1 MGLNSDDWSNRT
13 WIILGVIL
21 LVFIA
26 GLFFLGPKALK
37 MGFKIIGWT

>member
-1 MGLNSDDWSNRT
+1 MALGVDTDTLSAKV

-26 GLFFLGPKALK
+26 GIIFLAPKALK
-37 MGFKIIGWT
+37 MAGLS

>member
-1 MGLNSDDWSNRT
+1 MAMGLNSDDWSNRT

-26 GLFFLGPKALK
+26 GVIFLAPKALK
-37 MGFKIIGWT
+37 MAGWS